1 MTTGSDALNATS
13 ASGKS
18 LDRLLTN
25 ESIINIT
32 TTFKVRG
39 DTTVINNVSNE
50 IKSGNINHDEN
61 SSYQLINIQEI
72 LRELTKLR
80 QENLQLKQEL
90 DNFKQGTN

>member
-1 MTTGSDALNATS
+1 M
-13 ASGKS
+13 K
-18 LDRLLTN
+18 
-25 ESIINIT
+25 
-32 TTFKVRG
+32 
-39 DTTVINNVSNE
+39 

-61 SSYQLINIQEI
+61 SPYQLINIQEI